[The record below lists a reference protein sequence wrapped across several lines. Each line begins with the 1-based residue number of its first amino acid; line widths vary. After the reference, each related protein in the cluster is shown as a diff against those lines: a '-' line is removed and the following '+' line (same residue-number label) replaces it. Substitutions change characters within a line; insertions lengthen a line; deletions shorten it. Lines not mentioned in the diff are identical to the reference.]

1 MNTIVS
7 IFPIALLVYL
17 MTKKNPLPSYKA
29 LPAVAILLYFLKL
42 TYFSSNPNLV
52 NATVVAGLLTAWTPI
67 LIVWG
72 AIFLFKTM
80 KYSGSMKIIDQ
91 WLNHISSNKVAQ
103 LMIIGWSFAF
113 LIEGASGFGTPAALA
128 APILVGLGFNPLKVA
143 ILCLIMNSVPVSFGA
158 VGTPTWFGFGD
169 LGLSSTQI
177 NDIGLKSATVHTIA
191 AMIIP
196 LIALSFVVTWHEIKK
211 NIVFIYL
218 AILSCTLPYLA
229 LASVDYE
236 FPSLLGGG
244 IGLIISIF
252 LAKKGIGLSKENIEH
267 NSSTTKP
274 AIDKITLI
282 RATFPIWGIVLL
294 LLITRIRQ
302 IGIKDLLTA
311 MEPLFSLHL
320 GTLGDLVV
328 TNSLTLE
335 LKGIFQTAVNWRH
348 KLLYVPSLLPFF
360 AIAFFSFFLLKMP
373 KADMKKT
380 WNESFRQMKY
390 PIIALMAALAFVK
403 LLMVGGENAC
413 SIEIGKTLAD
423 MAGTQWKYFA
433 SYLGALGAF
442 FAGSNTIS
450 NLTFGGIQMTI
461 ASDLKLRSTTLLA
474 LQSVRGAMGNMVCIN
489 NIVAVCVVL
498 GISEKEGYILKRT
511 VIPMIIYGIIAAI
524 VAAIFW

>member
-1 MNTIVS
+1 MNTFMS
-7 IFPIALLVYL
+7 IMPIGILIYI
-17 MTKKNPLPSYKA
+17 MTKKKPLPSYKA
-29 LPAVAILLYFLKL
+29 LPAVAGLLYFLKL
-42 TYFSSNPNLV
+42 TYFSADPNQV
-52 NATVVAGLLTAWTPI
+52 NATVLSGLLTAWTPI

-80 KYSGSMKIIDQ
+80 QYSGSMKIISQ
-91 WLNHISSNKVAQ
+91 WLNDISTNKVAQ

-177 NDIGLKSATVHTIA
+177 NAIGLKSATIHSIA

-196 LIALSFVVTWHEIKK
+196 LIALSFVVTWNDIKK
-211 NIVFIYL
+211 NIGFIYL
-218 AILSCTLPYLA
+218 SILSSTIPYLA

-244 IGLIISIF
+244 LGLILTVFFAHKKIGL
-252 LAKKGIGLSKENIEH
+252 AKEEKDQGSEKKH
-267 NSSTTKP
+267 V
-274 AIDKITLI
+274 AIAYMPLI
-282 RATFPIWGIVLL
+282 KATFPIWGIVLL

-302 IGIKDLLTA
+302 IGIKDVITS

-320 GTLGDLVV
+320 GSLGDLLV

-335 LKGIFQTAVNWRH
+335 LKGIFETTVNWRH

-360 AIAFFSFFLLKMP
+360 AIAFFSFFLFKMS
-373 KADMKKT
+373 KSEMKKT
-380 WNESFRQMKY
+380 WKESFEQMKF
-390 PIIALMAALAFVK
+390 PIIALMGALVFVK
-403 LLMVGGENAC
+403 LLMSGGENAC
-413 SIEIGKTLAD
+413 SIEIGRALASI
-423 MAGTQWKYFA
+423 AGTQWKYFA

-450 NLTFGGIQMTI
+450 NLTFGDIQMTI
-461 ASDLKLRSTTLLA
+461 AANLNLKTTTILA
-474 LQSVRGAMGNMVCIN
+474 LQSVGGAMGNMVCIN

-511 VIPMIIYGIIAAI
+511 VIPMLIYGIIAAI
-524 VAAIFW
+524 VAAFL

>member
-1 MNTIVS
+1 MDTFIS
-7 IFPIALLVYL
+7 IFPIALLIYL

-29 LPAVAILLYFLKL
+29 LPIVACLLYFIKL

-80 KYSGSMKIIDQ
+80 QYSGSMKIIDQ
-91 WLNHISSNKVAQ
+91 WLNQISNNKVAQ

-128 APILVGLGFNPLKVA
+128 APILVGLGFNPLRVA

-158 VGTPTWFGFGD
+158 VGTPTWFGFGG
-169 LGLSSTQI
+169 LGLSATDI
-177 NDIGLKSATVHTIA
+177 NTIGLKTATIHTVA
-191 AMIIP
+191 ALMIPI
-196 LIALSFVVTWHEIKK
+196 IALSFVVTWQEIKE
-211 NIVFIYL
+211 NIIFIYIS
-218 AILSCTLPYLA
+218 ILSATIPYLL

-244 IGLIISIF
+244 IGLILSVIF
-252 LAKKGIGLSKENIEH
+252 AHKNIGLAKKEEKSDNAKE
-267 NSSTTKP
+267 SP
-274 AIDKITLI
+274 PIDRIDLI

-294 LLITRIRQ
+294 LLITRVRQ
-302 IGIKDLLTA
+302 IGIKDLLTT
-311 MEPLFSLHL
+311 MEPLFTLHL
-320 GTLGDLVV
+320 GSLGDLLISR
-328 TNSLTLE
+328 SLTLE
-335 LKGIFQTAVNWRH
+335 LKGIFETAVNWRH

-360 AIAFFSFFLLKMP
+360 AIAFFSFFLMKM
-373 KADMKKT
+373 KKSEMQKT
-380 WNESFRQMKY
+380 WNESLEQMKL
-390 PIIALMAALAFVK
+390 PIIALMAALVFVK

-423 MAGTQWKYFA
+423 MAGMQWKYFA
-433 SYLGALGAF
+433 SYLGALGSF

-450 NLTFGGIQMTI
+450 NLTFGGIQMSIAANLQLNKTTI
-461 ASDLKLRSTTLLA
+461 LA
-474 LQSVRGAMGNMVCIN
+474 LQSVGGAMGNMVCIN

-498 GISEKEGYILKRT
+498 GITEKEGYILKRT

-524 VAAIFW
+524 VATFLH